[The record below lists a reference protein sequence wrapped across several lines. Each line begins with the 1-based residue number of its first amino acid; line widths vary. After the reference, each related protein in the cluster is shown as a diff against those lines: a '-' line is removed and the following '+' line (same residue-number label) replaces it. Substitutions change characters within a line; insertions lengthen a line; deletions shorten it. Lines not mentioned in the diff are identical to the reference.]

1 METPFRPPE
10 ALTRSVAARGI
21 ALAMRS
27 ANCYC
32 HPMLFKK
39 IRQVSALLLALALAI
54 GLLTH
59 DAGGPGMPLASTMA
73 AASDMLMPGDVPMS
87 GKCGGCV
94 GDERGM
100 PAACSA
106 FCGTVVALPAVAVVL
121 ESVPVDTL
129 GPAAGQVATG
139 YAVPPDPYPPRSTI
153 LI

>member
-1 METPFRPPE
+1 MTFADRYCN
-10 ALTRSVAARGI
+10 
-21 ALAMRS
+21 AMVS
-27 ANCYC
+27 E
-32 HPMLFKK
+32 K
-39 IRQVSALLLALALAI
+39 IRQIASLLLALALAI
-54 GLLTH
+54 GLVTH

-73 AASDMLMPGDVPMS
+73 AASDMLMRGDVPMS

-94 GDERGM
+94 GDEKGM

-121 ESVPVDTL
+121 ESVPVDIL

-153 LI
+153 RI